1 MSWHTELWNVLTYR
15 IYQSDL
21 CPQPPDR
28 GVGRSRL
35 AGRCTKYRYTIFRVP
50 SHVTVCQI
58 KRAAAIETDLAVLS
72 STGRKKNY
80 VREAWAWQLRT
91 NISSKQVV
99 TIFMGFFVCLSQ
111 AAWRGTTA
119 ALEAYFCGLS
129 IHWTDACFLVTII
142 TDHDKNSLKKLI

>member
-1 MSWHTELWNVLTYR
+1 MSWHTELCNVLTYR

-21 CPQPPDR
+21 CPQPSDR
-28 GVGRSRL
+28 GVDARDWLVVVPSIVTPFLGSQRMSRSAILKGMLLPKLIWLFCHRL
-35 AGRCTKYRYTIFRVP
+35 A
-50 SHVTVCQI
+50 
-58 KRAAAIETDLAVLS
+58 A
-72 STGRKKNY
+72 KKNY

-119 ALEAYFCGLS
+119 APEAYFCCLS
-129 IHWTDACFLVTII
+129 IHSTDACFLVTII